1 MNFTRNSRRL
11 LLENI
16 QTKTKFLAK
25 LFCSFF
31 GIRGLGLA
39 GYCSLDNLKALNRSE
54 HNTEFAHHRFVYS
67 LLIFATFATLETT
80 RRPEPK
86 YVPQLFEG
94 WYWGRAGQLL
104 ANCFPPLLTVPEVPR
119 SKS

>member
-31 GIRGLGLA
+31 GIRGPGLA

-54 HNTEFAHHRFVYS
+54 HNTEFVELALKTNPTDLFTVLIRHFRNSKGTRAEMCPVIVS
-67 LLIFATFATLETT
+67 GLLGTHWSAIG
-80 RRPEPK
+80 
-86 YVPQLFEG
+86 QLF
-94 WYWGRAGQLL
+94 
-104 ANCFPPLLTVPEVPR
+104 PPTTNSARCLCKT
-119 SKS
+119 

>member
-54 HNTEFAHHRFVYS
+54 HNTEFVELA
-67 LLIFATFATLETT
+67 LKTNTID
-80 RRPEPK
+80 
-86 YVPQLFEG
+86 LF
-94 WYWGRAGQLL
+94 
-104 ANCFPPLLTVPEVPR
+104 TVF
-119 SKS
+119 